1 MSEYTDA
8 VNQGLAALS
17 TFVVGHSTL
26 GETLDRV
33 ADLACATVPGADLV
47 GLTMLKGGKPTT
59 SVFTDPLS
67 PELDQAQYESGAG
80 PCLAAFRDGEIY
92 RIESTATEERWPEFS
107 RAANAK
113 GIESTLSLPLMVD
126 GQAMGALNM
135 YSKTPKSFDG
145 AAAEIGMAFAGQA
158 AVAVANAQAYWEAK
172 DVADQLG
179 EAMKSRAVIE
189 QAKGILMAA
198 QGCTPDDAFA
208 MLVKASQ
215 RSNRKL
221 RDLAQDIVSNPQR
234 RRPELRPLGD
244 ALGIDGAEASFG

>member
-1 MSEYTDA
+1 MSDYADA

-17 TFVVGHSTL
+17 KFVVGRSTL

-33 ADLACATVPGADLV
+33 AALACATVPGADLV
-47 GLTMLKGGKPTT
+47 GLTMLNDGKPAT

-67 PELDQAQYESGAG
+67 PEIDQAQYDAGSG
-80 PCLAAFRDGEIY
+80 PCLDAFRDGRIY

-107 RAANAK
+107 RVASAR
-113 GIESTLSLPLMVD
+113 GVTSTLSLPLMVED
-126 GQAMGALNM
+126 QGVGVLNM
-135 YSKTPKSFDG
+135 YSTSPKSFD
-145 AAAEIGMAFAGQA
+145 ESDEQLGMAFAGQA

-172 DVADQLG
+172 DVAEQLG

-198 QGCTPDDAFA
+198 QGSTPDDAFA

-221 RDLAQDIVSNPQR
+221 RDLAQEIVDNPQR
-234 RRPELRPLGD
+234 RRPEIRPL
-244 ALGIDGAEASFG
+244 DGLMSAEG